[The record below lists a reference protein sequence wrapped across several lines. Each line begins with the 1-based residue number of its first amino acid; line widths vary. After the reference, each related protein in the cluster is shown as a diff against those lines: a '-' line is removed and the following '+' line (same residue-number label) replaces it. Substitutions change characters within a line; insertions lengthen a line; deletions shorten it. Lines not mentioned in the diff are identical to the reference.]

1 MIAQE
6 LLPYPYSFTIELPCL
21 INWDTKVR
29 KCCDG
34 NVDDI
39 GRLLNLS
46 LYGTAATDYQKSR
59 EYFWNVMTTT
69 VFPRST
75 SLCRTFKRTRTSSKC
90 SPVVGSS
97 KM

>member
-1 MIAQE
+1 MVSQE
-6 LLPYPYSFTIELPCL
+6 LLPYPYSFTIELPSH

-46 LYGTAATDYQKSR
+46 LYGTATTDYQKSR

-69 VFPRST
+69 MLPTATSVIRGNNNKPILCKVFCT
-75 SLCRTFKRTRTSSKC
+75 
-90 SPVVGSS
+90 
-97 KM
+97 